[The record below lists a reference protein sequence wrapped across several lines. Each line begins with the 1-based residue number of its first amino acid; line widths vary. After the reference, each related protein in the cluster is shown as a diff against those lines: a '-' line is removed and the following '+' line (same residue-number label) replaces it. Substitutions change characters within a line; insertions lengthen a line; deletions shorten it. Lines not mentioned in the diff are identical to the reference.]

1 MKLFPAIDL
10 YEGKAVRL
18 TRGDYAKMTVYS
30 GAPPQLAEAFAHAGA
45 EYLHLVDLEG
55 AKSGDTPNFE
65 TVRSIAAATDLKVE
79 IGGGVRSEDTIER
92 YLSIGVWRVILG
104 TAALM
109 DPAFLARAVA
119 RFGARVAVGV
129 DVRDGFVATHGWLQT
144 STTGCEAFLS
154 HLCEVGVHGVI
165 CTDISKDGLLS
176 GTNLALYARLSS
188 RFPQLEIVA
197 SGGVSTLS
205 DVQALAGLG
214 LYGAIL
220 GKALYEKKIDLA
232 AAIAAAKERI

>member
-1 MKLFPAIDL
+1 M
-10 YEGKAVRL
+10 
-18 TRGDYAKMTVYS
+18 
-30 GAPPQLAEAFAHAGA
+30 
-45 EYLHLVDLEG
+45 
-55 AKSGDTPNFE
+55 
-65 TVRSIAAATDLKVE
+65 
-79 IGGGVRSEDTIER
+79 
-92 YLSIGVWRVILG
+92 
-104 TAALM
+104 
-109 DPAFLARAVA
+109 
-119 RFGARVAVGV
+119 
-129 DVRDGFVATHGWLQT
+129 
-144 STTGCEAFLS
+144 
-154 HLCEVGVHGVI
+154 I

-197 SGGVSTLS
+197 SGGITTLS

>member
-1 MKLFPAIDL
+1 MKIFPAIDL

-30 GAPPQLAEAFAHAGA
+30 DDPPRLAEAFAHAGA

-55 AKSGDTPNFE
+55 AKSGTTPNFE
-65 TVRSIAAATDLKVE
+65 TVRRIAAATDLKVE
-79 IGGGVRSEDTIER
+79 IGGGVRSEDVIER

-176 GTNLALYARLSS
+176 GTNLELYRQLS
-188 RFPQLEIVA
+188 EKCKVDIVA
-197 SGGVSTLS
+197 SGGVTTLD
-205 DVQALAGLG
+205 DVKKLAEMK

-220 GKALYEKKIDLA
+220 GKALYTGNIDLA
-232 AAIAAAKERI
+232 AAVTLTKEGNE